1 VAAERAQSSLVIA
14 VPEAEPVVAR
24 HRQLLDASAAL
35 GAPAHVTVLFPFVP
49 TAGLDE
55 PTLGRVG
62 ATVGAL
68 PAFPYTFRRTDWFD
82 DDVLWLAPDD
92 PGPFRELTERV
103 HAAFPDHPP
112 FEGVFADV
120 VPHLTVGHRHPRPVL
135 EAAEREVLDHLP
147 VTGRATD
154 VVLLAQDEPGGR
166 WTVRTRFPLGG

>member
-1 VAAERAQSSLVIA
+1 MAAERAQSGFVFA

-68 PAFPYTFRRTDWFD
+68 PAFPYTFRRTDWFG

-103 HAAFPDHPP
+103 QAAFPQYPP
-112 FEGVFADV
+112 FEGAFAAV

-135 EAAEREVLDHLP
+135 AAAEREVTAELP
-147 VTGRATD
+147 VLGTATE
-154 VVLLAQDEPGGR
+154 VVLLAQDRPGGR
-166 WTVRTRFPLGG
+166 WSARAGFPLGA